1 VATIAAKAQLV
12 SASASASDSDPAA
25 AVAADAAAPAGA
37 TPAAQSFSGVALA
50 AHQYVWVLLLG
61 VFIND
66 ITYT

>member
-12 SASASASDSDPAA
+12 SASASDSDPAA
-25 AVAADAAAPAGA
+25 AAAADAAAPAGS

-50 AHQYVWVLLLG
+50 AHQYVWGLLLG